1 VVGLGIYTGVLWW
14 SKFTHQ
20 NRGVRFLSGRCAL
33 LLTLALAISAGPNF
47 QRLHLLWVGPLLYI
61 FAMTVSGMVIDK
73 QLETASQRAE
83 AESEKT
89 GEPVEAILER
99 EAQKWGYAVN
109 DVNSDSEK

>member
-1 VVGLGIYTGVLWW
+1 M
-14 SKFTHQ
+14 
-20 NRGVRFLSGRCAL
+20 
-33 LLTLALAISAGPNF
+33 ALAIAAGSNF

-83 AESEKT
+83 AESDKT

-99 EAQKWGYAVN
+99 EAEKWGYAVN
-109 DVNSDSEK
+109 EVSADP